1 MSRSRRAF
9 LILKNP
15 HPELNTQFPPSHI
28 TLIPPP
34 LTHTYEL
41 IWSYFIQN
49 PPRPTQK
56 AHRNTETKIYM
67 FLKIWLQGEFLW
79 KWANPQKLYGL
90 IGHTYGIRLKIKS
103 LLAHVCFFLI
113 KMISKMVWHGQLS
126 PMTTEQ
132 IDSIEKDLI
141 QAMVY
146 PVGLATGI
154 THQIVTENPT
164 SKLSKFHLYWY
175 IPSKVIQHFPH
186 HIQPNK
192 TGVA

>member
-1 MSRSRRAF
+1 MNWYGPILYKIPPGPHKRRTG
-9 LILKNP
+9 ILK
-15 HPELNTQFPPSHI
+15 
-28 TLIPPP
+28 
-34 LTHTYEL
+34 
-41 IWSYFIQN
+41 
-49 PPRPTQK
+49 QK
-56 AHRNTETKIYM
+56 CTC
-67 FLKIWLQGEFLW
+67 FLKFDYKGSFCE
-79 KWANPQKLYGL
+79 KWTNPQKLYGL